1 MTWSF
6 AVREFRYW
14 LTNYRRTW
22 RGSIYSSVL
31 SPVLYLGA
39 MGLGLGTLVDAHGT
53 ARLGGVS
60 YLAFLAPGL
69 LAAAA
74 MQAAV
79 EESTYP
85 VLGSVKWRRTYYAAA
100 ASPLRPADLFHGHLL
115 FTTMRL
121 AMNSAIFLVVMAA
134 FGAVASPWV
143 LAALPGRGAD
153 RAGLR
158 GAGRG
163 VGDHRDQ
170 GHVVRP
176 DLPVRA
182 DPAVPVLRDVLPG
195 HPAARLDPAARLRHA
210 AVARRGAVPVAHA
223 WARPAWA
230 ARWCTWPTWPRWP
243 PSASRRETG
252 ATGGGSMSEHGGASP
267 VTAPSLRELPLRVL
281 PRPLLRTRRPALGGR
296 GSAAPDRAARPGVPA
311 HLAGPGLRGLR
322 AAVLP
327 AVHRGRHRPRWSAA

>member
-31 SPVLYLGA
+31 SPLLYLGA
-39 MGLGLGTLVDAHGT
+39 MGIGLGKLVNAHGT
-53 ARLGGVS
+53 ARLGGLS

-121 AMNSAIFLVVMAA
+121 AMNSAVFLAVMAA
-134 FGAVASPWV
+134 FGAVASPWA
-143 LAALPGRGAD
+143 LAALPAAVLTGLAFAAPVEAWAITVTKDTSFALIFRFGLIPLFLFSGTFFPITQLPAWLRPLAYITPLWHGVALCRSLTLGTASLGGAL
-153 RAGLR
+153 A
-158 GAGRG
+158 
-163 VGDHRDQ
+163 
-170 GHVVRP
+170 HVTY
-176 DLPVRA
+176 L
-182 DPAVPVLRDVLPG
+182 
-195 HPAARLDPAARLRHA
+195 A
-210 AVARRGAVPVAHA
+210 AVAAVSIAAGNRSYRRRLYV
-223 WARPAWA
+223 
-230 ARWCTWPTWPRWP
+230 
-243 PSASRRETG
+243 
-252 ATGGGSMSEHGGASP
+252 
-267 VTAPSLRELPLRVL
+267 
-281 PRPLLRTRRPALGGR
+281 
-296 GSAAPDRAARPGVPA
+296 
-311 HLAGPGLRGLR
+311 
-322 AAVLP
+322 
-327 AVHRGRHRPRWSAA
+327 